1 MAMNEPIVATWSPG
15 GISSSSSGLKQR
27 HDTMVLVQ
35 WALAIACAYL
45 VLFSTG
51 SPGEVG
57 LGALVIVAFLAANL
71 VVGRLRPDVV
81 SSAQGNLGV
90 AALDTVLIIASLYV
104 ASQLSVEL
112 IVLCLGILFL
122 AVAGLRLGAIAAASA
137 GLMVV
142 YVLMVAMF
150 TGTETLGKTSTLL
163 RVPFLFTAA
172 ITYAWL
178 VEVGRN
184 AGGDS
189 RAAAASELT
198 QELHAQREAIA
209 RCQDAMTQGATDA
222 AVAALREIAGQNES
236 IEAKLA
242 RA

>member
-1 MAMNEPIVATWSPG
+1 MNEPIVATWSPG
-15 GISSSSSGLKQR
+15 GISSSSSSLKQR
-27 HDTMVLVQ
+27 HDTMVMVQ
-35 WALAIACAYL
+35 WTLAIACAYL
-45 VLFSTG
+45 VLFSSG

-71 VVGRLRPDVV
+71 VVGRLRPAVV

-90 AALDTVLIIASLYV
+90 AAMDTVLIVASLYV
-104 ASQLSVEL
+104 AAQLSVEL

-137 GLMVV
+137 GLMLV
-142 YVLMVAMF
+142 YVLMVALF
-150 TGTETLGKTSTLL
+150 SGTESLEKTSTLL

-184 AGGDS
+184 AANDS
-189 RAAAASELT
+189 RAQASSQLT
-198 QELHAQREAIA
+198 QELSAQREAIA
-209 RCQDAMTQGATDA
+209 RCQTAVSQGATDVA
-222 AVAALREIAGQNES
+222 AAALREIAGQNES
-236 IEAKLA
+236 MQSKLA
-242 RA
+242 HA

>member
-15 GISSSSSGLKQR
+15 GISSSSVSPKQR
-27 HDTMVLVQ
+27 HDTMVMVQ
-35 WALAIACAYL
+35 WTLAIACAYL
-45 VLFSTG
+45 VLFSSG

-71 VVGRLRPDVV
+71 VVGRLSPDVV

-90 AALDTVLIIASLYV
+90 AALDTILIIASLYV

-112 IVLCLGILFL
+112 IVLSLGILL
-122 AVAGLRLGAIAAASA
+122 LTVAGLRLGAIAAASA

-142 YVLMVAMF
+142 YVLMVALF
-150 TGTETLGKTSTLL
+150 SGTESLERTSTLL
-163 RVPFLFTAA
+163 RVAFLFTAA

-184 AGGDS
+184 AGADARTGAVDDMAQQLS
-189 RAAAASELT
+189 
-198 QELHAQREAIA
+198 AQRDTIA
-209 RCQDAMTQGATDA
+209 RCQRALSDGATDA
-222 AVAALREIAGQNES
+222 AHSALRELAGQNQS
-236 IEAKLA
+236 MMAKVA
-242 RA
+242 RR